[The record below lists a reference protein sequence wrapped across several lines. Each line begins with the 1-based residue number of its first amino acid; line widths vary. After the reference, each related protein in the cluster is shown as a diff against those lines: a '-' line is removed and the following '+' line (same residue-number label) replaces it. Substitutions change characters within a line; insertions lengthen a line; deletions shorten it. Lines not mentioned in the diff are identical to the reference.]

1 MVKKICCLCM
11 CCVIILIMSIFYT
24 KSVAD
29 DLYNNIVRLH
39 IIANSDS
46 DYDQQIKYNIRN
58 ELIKNSEYLK
68 NEKFSS
74 GAVKE
79 IASGVLK
86 DKCVNYEAYCVYG
99 DFYFP
104 LKKYENIV
112 LPSGVYKGIKVIL
125 GKGEGRNWWCVI
137 SPPMCFTENALGLA
151 DTDTLN
157 KKLSNETLEVISDKN
172 GINYKF
178 KIVEVISEMKN
189 KLMK

>member
-79 IASGVLK
+79 IASGLLK

-104 LKKYENIV
+104 LKQYENII

-137 SPPMCFTENALGLA
+137 SPPMCFTV
-151 DTDTLN
+151 N
-157 KKLSNETLEVISDKN
+157 KKLSDETLVVISDKN

-178 KIVEVISEMKN
+178 KIVEVISELKN
-189 KLMK
+189 KFMK